1 MQYSGLFI
9 GLTTIDIQFFVDN
22 FPGSNTKVK
31 TTAPEIVI
39 GGPATN
45 AAVAFSHLNNG
56 AFLVSVCGKNSFSE
70 LVQKEMKATGIT
82 HFDMVSGQS
91 HNPVFAS
98 VITTLNNGHRCIV
111 SHTPEPVRCVVNVN
125 KIFTNVNP
133 GFILLDG
140 FYPEAAI
147 HLAKIAKQKKVP
159 VILDCG
165 SWKPQ
170 FDELFS
176 LADIA
181 ICSEDFYPP
190 YCVNVTNVFE
200 FLNTKNIKR
209 AAITRGEKSILF
221 YEPEHQGEIH
231 VQPVKAVD
239 TLGAGDFMHGAFCY
253 FYLKENFNFQ
263 TALKLS
269 ADFATNTCLFRGT
282 RKWL

>member
-1 MQYSGLFI
+1 MQFSGLFI

-31 TTAPEIVI
+31 TSAPQIAS

-56 AFLVSVCGKNSFSE
+56 AYLTSACGNNSFSE
-70 LVQKEMKATGIT
+70 LLKKDMEATGIK
-82 HFDMVSGQS
+82 HIDMVPSQRC
-91 HNPVFAS
+91 NPVFAS
-98 VITTLNNGHRCIV
+98 VITSLDNGYRSII
-111 SHTPEPVRCVVNVN
+111 SHTPDRVCVE
-125 KIFTNVNP
+125 IDAEQLFTNVNP
-133 GFILLDG
+133 HFVLLDG

-147 HLAKIAKQKKVP
+147 PLAQIAKQNKVP

-170 FDELFS
+170 FDEL
-176 LADIA
+176 LPLTDIA

-190 YCVNVTNVFE
+190 DCTNVTNVFA
-200 FLNTKNIKR
+200 FLKSKKIAR
-209 AAITRGEKSILF
+209 AAITRGEKNIMF
-221 YEPEHQGEIH
+221 YDLEQHGEIQ
-231 VQPVKAVD
+231 VNPVKAVD

-263 TALKLS
+263 SALKLS
-269 ADFATNTCLFRGT
+269 AGFATKTCLFKGT
-282 RKWL
+282 RMWL